1 MPPAAARA
9 WLAGSLALSTPQT
22 RTGYVSHAPERA
34 LTGAPETDLRIRIN
48 SWSPRRCR
56 FGGRVRSVDEDGCS
70 APMSL
75 SGGGLEFDDE
85 LGGHPATVFHVDALG
100 FSPLANFGG
109 VQAGRRSPASVP
121 GWPASSAAGPPRSAH
136 IARKGV
142 PQRLGV
148 LGAQVDLIL
157 GTVQS
162 ETDGSFGF
170 SAIKVIDEQG
180 LDLLGHGRSIP
191 LTDLWRTSVDNP
203 TPGPRTAAP
212 RHSAGNGPR
221 QRASYQARGHAT
233 TYRDIRYRALYWNR
247 HFFRYM

>member
-1 MPPAAARA
+1 MRK
-9 WLAGSLALSTPQT
+9 G
-22 RTGYVSHAPERA
+22 VS
-34 LTGAPETDLRIRIN
+34 
-48 SWSPRRCR
+48 W
-56 FGGRVRSVDEDGCS
+56 RSR
-70 APMSL
+70 
-75 SGGGLEFDDE
+75 GGLEFDYE
-85 LGGHPATVFHVDALG
+85 LGGHPATVFYVDALG

-109 VQAGRRSPASVP
+109 VQAGRRSPASVS
-121 GWPASSAAGPPRSAH
+121 GGPASSAAGPPRSAH

-148 LGAQVDLIL
+148 LGVQVDLIL

-191 LTDLWRTSVDNP
+191 LTDLWRASVDNP

-221 QRASYQARGHAT
+221 
-233 TYRDIRYRALYWNR
+233 
-247 HFFRYM
+247 